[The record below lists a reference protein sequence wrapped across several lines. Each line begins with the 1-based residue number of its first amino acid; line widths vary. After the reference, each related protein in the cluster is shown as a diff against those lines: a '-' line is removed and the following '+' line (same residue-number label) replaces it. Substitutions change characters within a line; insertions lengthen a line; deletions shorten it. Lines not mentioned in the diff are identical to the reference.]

1 MAERIPSGCSGC
13 VLVGA
18 ELTALVLIFLAWG
31 ASYFSWDPLDVGD
44 PISPYIAKA
53 AVVAVIAAV
62 AAIVAAVRGA
72 SGVAWGQGAV
82 VCLTIVVML
91 GANLVGRKV
100 EEEHRR
106 SACYAG
112 LVASWCEDY
121 TVNGAAAP

>member
-1 MAERIPSGCSGC
+1 M
-13 VLVGA
+13 
-18 ELTALVLIFLAWG
+18 
-31 ASYFSWDPLDVGD
+31 
-44 PISPYIAKA
+44 
-53 AVVAVIAAV
+53 AVIAAV

-91 GANLVGRKV
+91 GANLVGKRV

-112 LVASWCEDY
+112 LGASWCEEY
-121 TVNGAAAP
+121 TVNGAVAP